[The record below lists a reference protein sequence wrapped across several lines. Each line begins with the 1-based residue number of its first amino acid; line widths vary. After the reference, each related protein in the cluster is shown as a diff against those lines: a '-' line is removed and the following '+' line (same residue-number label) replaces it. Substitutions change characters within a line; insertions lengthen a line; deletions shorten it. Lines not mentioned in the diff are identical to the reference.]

1 MIHINRFIDR
11 IKAAEARQTR
21 DVMMSLGEARDLHA
35 DITRLL
41 LVVEE
46 LRTAAQKTQVTDNLQ
61 VEIQGGSF

>member
-11 IKAAEARQTR
+11 IKSAEARQTR
-21 DVMMSLGEARDLHA
+21 DVMMTLGEARDLHA

-41 LVVEE
+41 LIVEE
-46 LRTAAQKTQVTDNLQ
+46 LRTAAQKPQAAEVVQ

>member
-11 IKAAEARQTR
+11 IKSAEARQTR
-21 DVMMSLGEARDLHA
+21 DVMMTLGEARDLHA

-41 LVVEE
+41 LIVEE
-46 LRTAAQKTQVTDNLQ
+46 LRTTAQKPQAAEVVQ

>member
-11 IKAAEARQTR
+11 IKSAEARQTR
-21 DVMMSLGEARDLHA
+21 DVMMTLGEARDLHA

-41 LVVEE
+41 LIVEE
-46 LRTAAQKTQVTDNLQ
+46 LRTTAQKPQAAEVLQ

>member
-11 IKAAEARQTR
+11 IKTAEARQTR
-21 DVMMSLGEARDLHA
+21 DVMMTLGEARDLHG

-41 LVVEE
+41 LIVEE
-46 LRTAAQKTQVTDNLQ
+46 LRTAAQKTQVTEVTQ

>member
-11 IKAAEARQTR
+11 IKSAEARQTR
-21 DVMMSLGEARDLHA
+21 DVMMTLGEARDLHA

-41 LVVEE
+41 LIVEE
-46 LRTAAQKTQVTDNLQ
+46 LRTTVQKPQAAEVVQ

>member
-41 LVVEE
+41 LVIEE